1 MSETYL
7 NHPNFGLLFRICQIE
22 DSQELFTTLY
32 AQRLFFLVTN
42 GPSGLRF
49 EPISRSDAR
58 LTVEIR
64 LRTLRR
70 SGKMPEYEQLQK
82 NTSPDF
88 SVTRERRKR
97 AEGRGQKDNI
107 YGLIL
112 CDRALPF
119 SLTDYLD
126 FFIFDGIFLRGL
138 SRFFNLYA

>member
-7 NHPNFGLLFRICQIE
+7 NHPNFGLLFRVCQIE

-32 AQRLFFLVTN
+32 AQRLFFLVTK

-70 SGKMPEYEQLQK
+70 SGKMSEYEQLQK
-82 NTSPDF
+82 IHHRTF
-88 SVTRERRKR
+88 
-97 AEGRGQKDNI
+97 Q
-107 YGLIL
+107 
-112 CDRALPF
+112 
-119 SLTDYLD
+119 
-126 FFIFDGIFLRGL
+126 
-138 SRFFNLYA
+138 